1 MQLAPFDKYI
11 KGGVMRLLEIA
22 SAEEQIE
29 LWKLVSNS
37 VWQALQ
43 LQKQQQAQQQRQAQA
58 AKVNKITV
66 PRVKRQPVN
75 AAPPHPANLPAM
87 GGTVGSRTS
96 QSQINRS
103 VPALPN

>member
-1 MQLAPFDKYI
+1 
-11 KGGVMRLLEIA
+11 MRLLEIA

-43 LQKQQQAQQQRQAQA
+43 VQKQQQVQQQRQAQA
-58 AKVNKITV
+58 AKASKINV
-66 PRVKRQPVN
+66 PRVKRQP
-75 AAPPHPANLPAM
+75 AKSGPPHPANLPAL
-87 GGTVGSRTS
+87 GATVGGRTS